1 MKNKRWLF
9 SLFVVLFLLMP
20 MRVCAQDGLAE
31 QILADGKEQMVKSEG
46 IAETQNFYER
56 TEKITSGEFEWS
68 FSGVLS
74 YLGNLLFGE
83 IKDNFSSLMKMIV
96 VAVMAGILCNIE
108 GSFAKDSITNMGF
121 LTCFMMIAGLSV
133 SVFRDVVAL
142 ARETIDNLHIFT
154 QGLIPTVASISV
166 SGGNGAAASISPLLF
181 VCMQTITYLAKNFFL
196 PFHLVICALSIINN
210 VTERF
215 HIGRLIEFARQILKW
230 STGILLTVYIGL
242 LGFQGFSVGY
252 LNGVAGK
259 TVKYAVCNFI
269 PLVGSALAESVE
281 AVCASA
287 ALVKNA
293 VGVAGIIS
301 LISICLMPLCKLLAL
316 SALYRFA
323 AGVAEPVTDKRITN
337 LLGETAAN
345 ITQTF
350 VILLMLSVMFII
362 SIGLLCSFTNLPMN

>member
-1 MKNKRWLF
+1 MKNKRRLF
-9 SLFVVLFLLMP
+9 PFLVVLFLLMP
-20 MRVCAQDGLAE
+20 IRVCAQDDLTQRMLE
-31 QILADGKEQMVKSEG
+31 DGKVQMEVSEG
-46 IAETQNFYER
+46 IAETQNFYDT
-56 TEKITSGEFEWS
+56 TEKIANGAFEWS
-68 FSGVLS
+68 FAGVLN

-83 IKDNFSSLMKMIV
+83 IKANFASLMKMIV

-108 GSFAKDSITNMGF
+108 GNFAKNSITNLGF
-121 LTCFMMIAGLSV
+121 LTCFMMIAGLSAG
-133 SVFRDVVAL
+133 VFRDVVDL
-142 ARETIDNLHIFT
+142 ARETIDTLHIFT
-154 QGLIPTVASISV
+154 QGLIPTVASIAV
-166 SGGNGAAASISPLLF
+166 SGGNGAAASVSPLLF

-196 PFHLVICALSIINN
+196 PFHLAVCALSIINN

-230 STGILLTVYIGL
+230 STGILLTIYIGL
-242 LGFQGFSVGY
+242 LGFQGFSVSY

-281 AVCASA
+281 AVCAST

-293 VGVAGIIS
+293 VGVAGILS
-301 LISICLMPLCKLLAL
+301 LISICLLPLCKLLAL

-337 LLGETAAN
+337 LLGDIASN

-350 VILLMLSVMFII
+350 VILLMLAVMFII

>member
-1 MKNKRWLF
+1 MKYRRYSVIVCVIL
-9 SLFVVLFLLMP
+9 LLFLP
-20 MRVCAQDGLAE
+20 FRVCAQDSLTG
-31 QILADGKEQMVKSEG
+31 QILADGKAQMEVSEG
-46 IAETQNFYER
+46 IAETQNFYET
-56 TEKITSGEFEWS
+56 TEKIANGEFEWS
-68 FSGVLS
+68 FSGILN
-74 YLGNLLFGE
+74 YLGNLLFDE
-83 IKDNFSSLMKMIV
+83 IQENFTSLMKMIV

-108 GSFAKDSITNMGF
+108 GNFAKNSITNLGF
-121 LTCFMMIAGLSV
+121 LTCFMMIAGLSAG
-133 SVFRDVVAL
+133 VFRDVVAL
-142 ARETIDNLHIFT
+142 ARETIDTLHIFT
-154 QGLIPTVASISV
+154 QGLIPTVASIAV
-166 SGGNGAAASISPLLF
+166 SGGSGAAASISPLLF

-196 PFHLVICALSIINN
+196 PFHLVVCALSIINN

-287 ALVKNA
+287 ALVKNS
-293 VGVAGIIS
+293 VGVAGILS
-301 LISICLMPLCKLLAL
+301 LISICLLPLCKLLAL